1 MSLFKPQGGLTAL
14 VYTPVSTS
22 TRHTGALDKQRC
34 GVCGKLNPTY
44 EHLTQCAE
52 DAAQMNALGT
62 RNAYARRELRK

>member
-1 MSLFKPQGGLTAL
+1 MKRI
-14 VYTPVSTS
+14 TS
-22 TRHTGALDKQRC
+22 YRYGAAHIEQRTSGALDKQRC

-52 DAAQMNALGT
+52 DAAQMNALGK